1 MYDRFSCPTRNNFV
15 YSLVVKEIN
24 DPVNEKQ
31 SRAGECVIC
40 IQIFI
45 IELYNLKVALM
56 LSEVA
61 PNFKKLVYQ
70 CCMQSWQTTK
80 LDEGVHRHP
89 MKRL

>member
-24 DPVNEKQ
+24 DTVNEKQ

-45 IELYNLKVALM
+45 IELYNLKIVLM
-56 LSEVA
+56 LSELA

-80 LDEGVHRHP
+80 LDDGVHRHH

>member
-24 DPVNEKQ
+24 DTVNEKQ
-31 SRAGECVIC
+31 SRAGECIIC

-45 IELYNLKVALM
+45 IELYNLKIVLM
-56 LSEVA
+56 PSELA

-80 LDEGVHRHP
+80 LDEGVHRHH

>member
-24 DPVNEKQ
+24 DTVNEKQ
-31 SRAGECVIC
+31 SRAGECIIC

-45 IELYNLKVALM
+45 IELYNLKIVLM
-56 LSEVA
+56 LSELA

-80 LDEGVHRHP
+80 LDEGVHRHH